1 MVFVDFLSGFFID
14 SQGDLLANFT
24 NSEKLN
30 CEICPAFEV
39 FSRELYALYF
49 KLLYVAL
56 YE

>member
-39 FSRELYALYF
+39 FLRE
-49 KLLYVAL
+49 LLYVAL
-56 YE
+56 ALYE